1 MIIFSSRHPLK
12 LIRMGFPKRS
22 MGWSHQ
28 RVGRM
33 LLVLRIF
40 MEIKEI
46 RKIKEFKKKLDLSKK
61 G

>member
-1 MIIFSSRHPLK
+1 
-12 LIRMGFPKRS
+12 
-22 MGWSHQ
+22 
-28 RVGRM
+28 M